1 MKALLLIALV
11 GALLVPSAIH
21 AQDAIFVN
29 PGVKAGYT
37 FGDRGGFTLGLE
49 VSVTAYW
56 SSTKILGAAL
66 DYDYTPAADRHAFH
80 IGAEGSV
87 DFIGLEVGPTW
98 IREKGRD
105 DVGVTITPYLGIVA
119 YPYYSLTLLR
129 DSSPLHQAGIYAKL
143 PIRVYGLIH
152 FL

>member
-1 MKALLLIALV
+1 MKSILPIALL
-11 GALLVPSAIH
+11 GAFLAVSSAR
-21 AQDAIFVN
+21 AQDAIFIN

-37 FGDRGGFTLGLE
+37 FGDRGGFTVGLE
-49 VSVTAYW
+49 LSVTAYW

-66 DYDYTPAADRHAFH
+66 DYDYCASAERHKFH

-87 DFIGLEVGPTW
+87 DFMGLDAGPTW
-98 IREKGRD
+98 VREKGRD
-105 DVGVTITPYLGIVA
+105 DFGVTITPYFGLVA

-129 DSSPLHQAGIYAKL
+129 HSPPLHETGIYAKL

-152 FL
+152 YL

>member
-1 MKALLLIALV
+1 MKALLPIALV
-11 GALLVPSAIH
+11 MALLAVSAAR

-37 FGDRGGFTLGLE
+37 FGDRGGFTIGLE

-66 DYDYTPAADRHAFH
+66 DYDYCTGAERHRFH

-87 DFIGLEVGPTW
+87 SFVGLQAGPTW
-98 IREKGRD
+98 VREKGRD
-105 DVGVTITPYLGIVA
+105 DLGLTITPYFGIVA

-129 DSSPLHQAGIYAKL
+129 NAPPLHETGIFAKL
-143 PIRVYGLIH
+143 PIRVYGLVH
-152 FL
+152 YL